1 MRIRHKVPSIF
12 SLSMVDVLCCAL
24 GCVILVWLLNAKQSE
39 DEADERDKELAA
51 LRLQAKTDKTESGKL
66 LAASRTEYTLAGAR
80 LRQMLDERKKAAA
93 AALALEG
100 RIRDL
105 EASSASLEKSRDI
118 ARADADELA
127 SKMKLSTARLAAL
140 DADLKSAM
148 GRVDA
153 ERKKGDGLSTR
164 LKDEESALA
173 KIRDDLAAT
182 GKLRNAER
190 TRADDLGKSLAL
202 REREL
207 DAASKSLTASNRMRT
222 TMETTL
228 TKRDTEIKGLQAY
241 KDRYAESM
249 KRELALDEKLK
260 ARLTELDA
268 AERKF
273 TALDRGGKD
282 AIARLAK
289 MEKDY
294 RDDLLAADAKLI
306 RLGNENRAIRSA
318 ADNRFAGINLTG
330 KNVIFLVDT
339 SGSMT
344 MVDSLT
350 DSPQKWREV
359 YTTVGKLLKSMP
371 ALEQYQVITFAKTA
385 GFPLGSSGKWLRNDG
400 AATAAKVEKTLAA
413 IKPAGGTNMYSA
425 LEAAFAYR
433 ESGLDTVYLLSDGL
447 PNQGEGVTADERLRL
462 SEFDRSQK
470 LGRYV
475 LTKLKTN
482 WNKSLTKSPKVRI
495 NTIGF
500 FYESPDLGSFLWAL
514 ARENDGNFVGMSTP

>member
-51 LRLQAKTDKTESGKL
+51 LRVRAEADKTESGKL

-80 LRQMLDERKKAAA
+80 LQQLLDERKKAAA

-105 EASSASLEKSRDI
+105 EALRASLEKGRDV
-118 ARADADELA
+118 ARADLE
-127 SKMKLSTARLAAL
+127 
-140 DADLKSAM
+140 AM
-148 GRVDA
+148 AGLRVA
-153 ERKKGDGLSTR
+153 ER
-164 LKDEESALA
+164 A
-173 KIRDDLAAT
+173 
-182 GKLRNAER
+182 
-190 TRADDLGKSLAL
+190 RADDLAKSLAL

-207 DAASKSLTASNRMRT
+207 DAASKSLVASKSTRT
-222 TMETTL
+222 TMATAL
-228 TKRDTEIKGLQAY
+228 ASRDTEIKDLLTY

-260 ARLTELDA
+260 ARLAELDA
-268 AERKF
+268 AERKVA
-273 TALDRGGKD
+273 ALERGGKD
-282 AIARLAK
+282 AVARLAK

-294 RDDLLAADAKLI
+294 RDDLSTADAKVV

-318 ADNRFAGINLTG
+318 ADNRFAGITLTG

-350 DSPQKWREV
+350 DSPQKWKEV
-359 YTTVGKLLKSMP
+359 YTTVGKLMKSMP
-371 ALEQYQVITFAKTA
+371 ALEQYQVITFAKTT
-385 GFPLGSSGKWLRNDG
+385 GFPLGSSGKWLRNEG
-400 AATAAKVEKTLAA
+400 AATAAMVEKTLAA
-413 IKPAGGTNMYSA
+413 IKPVGGTNMYSA

-433 ESGLDTVYLLSDGL
+433 DSGLDTVYLLSDGL
-447 PNQGEGVTADERLRL
+447 PNQGEGVTAEERLRL

-475 LTKLKTN
+475 LTKLKTT
-482 WNKSLTKSPKVRI
+482 WNRPLTKLSKVRI